1 MKVLVISDTHGRIQ
15 RVQYLVA
22 LLEQHGLTHIVH
34 AGDCITDTLAL
45 QKEYPDLIV
54 EGVPGNCDF
63 RDHGVARH
71 RLIEI
76 GGVPIFLTHGD
87 KHHVKYE
94 YDELYIDA
102 VAHEAKIAIFGHTHS
117 AFKDNREGI
126 LLLNP
131 GSLTQPRDT
140 TYPSFAI
147 LEIEDGTLKSVE
159 VKLLQR
165 VDEICNHPYF

>member
-1 MKVLVISDTHGRIQ
+1 MKVLVISDTHGKTQ
-15 RVQYLVA
+15 RVGHLIQMLRPY
-22 LLEQHGLTHIVH
+22 GLTHILH
-34 AGDCITDTLAL
+34 AGDYITDTLEL
-45 QKEYPDLIV
+45 QKQYPDLTI

-63 RDHGVARH
+63 RDHGIERH
-71 RLIEI
+71 RLIEV

-87 KHHVKYE
+87 KHHVKYD

-117 AFKDNREGI
+117 AFKEKREDI
-126 LLLNP
+126 VLLNP

-147 LEIEDGTLKSVE
+147 LEIENGQLKNAE
-159 VKLLQR
+159 IKLLQR
-165 VDEICNHPYF
+165 VDQIGEHPYF

>member
-1 MKVLVISDTHGRIQ
+1 MKVLVISDTHGRIE
-15 RVQYLVA
+15 RVGYLINM
-22 LLEQHGLTHIVH
+22 LKPYGLTHVLH
-34 AGDCITDTLAL
+34 AGDCITDTLEL
-45 QKEYPDLIV
+45 QKKYPHLVI

-63 RDHGVARH
+63 RDYGIERH
-71 RLIEI
+71 RLVEVD
-76 GGVPIFLTHGD
+76 GLPIFLTHGD

-117 AFKDNREGI
+117 AFKEKREGV

-147 LEIEDGTLKSVE
+147 LEIENGMLKSAE
-159 VKLLQR
+159 IKLLQR
-165 VDEICNHPYF
+165 VDQISSHPYF